1 MTQCGTTLPDLGAET
16 VSAAVGDLLDRLDPD
31 LGGPVVV
38 LPDAHYPYH
47 PSTGLVTNPDAVAG
61 VLDWLAANGHDDV
74 TVGVVGSEALRGGQA
89 ASVLGYDRIAEAY
102 DVDVVDLDTESHVRR
117 SATVAGESIP
127 LDVPERLLDAS
138 LLAVPTI
145 RTTQADGL
153 VGASVS
159 LLRATGT
166 DRVSAGRVAAAV
178 DLLDPDATLVDGTYS
193 YSGGA
198 CASRVLLVGDDPVAL
213 DLAVATALD
222 YEAAPY
228 LDRYAH
234 ITSTVVSGLD
244 AETLADALPG
254 GEPDPEPAGPSP
266 AMKTGYRMYAKLTGD
281 GVPPM
286 LLGGER

>member
-1 MTQCGTTLPDLGAET
+1 MTQYGTTLTDLGAAT
-16 VSAAVGDLLDRLDPD
+16 VSVAVGDLLDRLDPD
-31 LGGPVVV
+31 LDGPVVV

-61 VLDWLAANGHDDV
+61 VLDWLAETSHDDV

-89 ASVLGYDRIAEAY
+89 ASVLGYDRLAAEY
-102 DVDVVDLDTESHVRR
+102 GIEVVDLDTESHVRR
-117 SATVAGESIP
+117 TATVSGESVT

-138 LLAVPTI
+138 VLTVPTI
-145 RTTQADGL
+145 RTTEADGL
-153 VGASVS
+153 VGSCVS

-166 DRVSAGRVAAAV
+166 DRVSADRVAAAV
-178 DLLDPDATLVDGTYS
+178 DLLDPEATLVDGTYS

-198 CASRVLLVGDDPVAL
+198 RASRVLLAGDDPVAL
-213 DLAVATALD
+213 DLAVAKALD

-244 AETLADALPG
+244 AGALADVLPG
-254 GEPDPEPAGPSP
+254 GEPDPEPEGPSP
-266 AMKTGYRMYAKLTGD
+266 AMKTGYRMYARLTGD

-286 LLGGER
+286 LLEGE